1 VSEERPRVVWRTTR
15 TDPPTED
22 DFLSHRA
29 RGLPRRGATIERW
42 EGVSTFDD
50 PAIAASMAR
59 RYGHG
64 AYLARLTLSPD
75 GPVRWAQT
83 GGPSYYTLWGL
94 PSEMLACVME
104 VVPLPTTVGE
114 EEE

>member
-1 VSEERPRVVWRTTR
+1 MSEDRSPVVWRTTR

-75 GPVRWAQT
+75 GPVRWEQT
-83 GGPSYYTLWGL
+83 GGPGHYTLWGL
-94 PSEMLACVME
+94 PSEILACVVE
-104 VVPLPTTVGE
+104 VVPLLAMTGGKE
-114 EEE
+114 E